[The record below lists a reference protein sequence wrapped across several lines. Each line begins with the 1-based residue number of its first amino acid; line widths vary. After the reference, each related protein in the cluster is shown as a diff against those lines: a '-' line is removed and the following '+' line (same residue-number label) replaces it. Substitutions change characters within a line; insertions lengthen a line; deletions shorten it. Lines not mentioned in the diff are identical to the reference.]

1 MAKSAK
7 PSTPP
12 KESITRIEKMGR
24 LVPPTPPPTPPK
36 ATTSKNNN
44 NSTS

>member
-12 KESITRIEKMGR
+12 RESITRIEKMGR
-24 LVPPTPPPTPPK
+24 VVPPTPPPAPPK

-44 NSTS
+44 NSTR